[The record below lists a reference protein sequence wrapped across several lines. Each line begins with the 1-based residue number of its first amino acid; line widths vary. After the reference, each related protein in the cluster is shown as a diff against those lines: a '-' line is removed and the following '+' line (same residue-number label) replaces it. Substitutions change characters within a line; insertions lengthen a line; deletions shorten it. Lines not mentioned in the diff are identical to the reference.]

1 MYEVEV
7 DEITTK
13 APSSLIFSVEVKEF
27 LITDR
32 HTAEVTTILRCN
44 KSESI
49 TVGVRVNLPDPWVS
63 NGGSP
68 QIVLIPPKTYP
79 NVARNSDLR
88 WLPER
93 DTFSRPLDVKSTKI
107 DPSSS
112 IEISYEVWALPNDK
126 RLGIQ
131 PGRYKFSRDY
141 GEFIMN
147 IF

>member
-13 APSSLIFSVEVKEF
+13 APDSLNFSVEVKEPF
-27 LITDR
+27 ITNR

-44 KSESI
+44 ESESI
-49 TVGVRVNLPDPWVS
+49 MVGVRVNLPDPWVS
-63 NGGSP
+63 NDGSP
-68 QIVLIPPKTYP
+68 QIMLIPPKTYS
-79 NVARNSDLR
+79 NVARNPDIC

-93 DTFSRPLDVKSTKI
+93 STFSRLLNVKSTKI

-112 IEISYEVWALPNDK
+112 IEISYEVWALPNDD

-141 GEFIMN
+141 GEFIMD